1 MKANHYLFFLGGLKW
16 NKKKTRARS
25 NTPDS
30 SFLPPAPSFLLLSFL
45 SPWSESELMGESS
58 VAESPY
64 SVSIHSHQ
72 ITGTRREERREERR
86 SWDRL
91 GLSQRA
97 VSQSVGWSV
106 GTEGAQKRNP
116 AESFLRRMLSSPP
129 GPAGMHC
136 RCGCYPK
143 CRVIW
148 WEIIRNGGEARV
160 TTSMWRHT
168 GTHKTQM
175 RPDLSAFFCF
185 KGRFFDDFLFYFTL
199 AA

>member
-1 MKANHYLFFLGGLKW
+1 
-16 NKKKTRARS
+16 
-25 NTPDS
+25 
-30 SFLPPAPSFLLLSFL
+30 
-45 SPWSESELMGESS
+45 MGESS

-136 RCGCYPK
+136 RCGCYLK
-143 CRVIW
+143 CGLIW
-148 WEIIRNGGEARV
+148 WEIIRKCGGGSQGQVREDTPVRK
-160 TTSMWRHT
+160 W
-168 GTHKTQM
+168 HKWD
-175 RPDLSAFFCF
+175 PICL
-185 KGRFFDDFLFYFTL
+185 RFFAWRGDFLMISCYISL
-199 AA
+199 

>member
-1 MKANHYLFFLGGLKW
+1 MKF
-16 NKKKTRARS
+16 KKTRARS

-45 SPWSESELMGESS
+45 PPWSESDLMGESS

-116 AESFLRRMLSSPP
+116 AESFLRRMLSSPS

-148 WEIIRNGGEARV
+148 WEIIRNGGGGGARV

-168 GTHKTQM
+168 STHKTQM
-175 RPDLSAFFCF
+175 RPDLSAFF
-185 KGRFFDDFLFYFTL
+185 LL
-199 AA
+199 